1 MTDKTALGDRMKRF
15 ESVTRSILPPRTHTI
30 IRVDGVAFHS
40 FLRHAAKPY
49 DTAVME
55 AMDAVAEALCARIS
69 GSVMAFTQSDE
80 CSILVT
86 DFSAPGTQPW
96 YGGVTQKIASV
107 SASIATVA
115 FNRVYQEQRDPAA
128 MLEASYEE
136 TFAQFDGRVF
146 TIPDPVE
153 VVNYFLWRQRDCVRN
168 SITMAAQAVFP
179 HKRLHGVNTNQ
190 MQELLF
196 AEHGINWNDYPDG
209 CKRGRLTTRHTAEQ
223 EITYTDRRS
232 GEENTTTAIRSKW
245 QTEGAPHFTSARDG
259 VLASMIPTR
268 GDR

>member
-1 MTDKTALGDRMKRF
+1 MTDKTALGDRMKRL
-15 ESVTRSILPPRTHTI
+15 EAVTRAILPPRTHTI

-40 FLRHAAKPY
+40 FLRHAEKPY
-49 DTAVME
+49 DRNVME
-55 AMDAVAEALCARIS
+55 AMDAVAEALCGRIS
-69 GSVMAFTQSDE
+69 GSVFAFTQSDE

-96 YGGVTQKIASV
+96 YGGVVQKIASV

-115 FNRVYQEQRDPAA
+115 FNRTYQPYGGRPENLA
-128 MLEASYEE
+128 M
-136 TFAQFDGRVF
+136 FDARVF
-146 TIPDPVE
+146 TIPDPAE

-179 HKRLHGVNTNQ
+179 HKRLHGVNSGQ
-190 MQELLF
+190 MQELLWS
-196 AEHGINWNDYPDG
+196 EHGINWNDYPDG
-209 CKRGRLTTRHTAEQ
+209 CKRGRVTVRHTAEQ
-223 EITYTDRRS
+223 EITYTDKRS

-268 GDR
+268 GVQ